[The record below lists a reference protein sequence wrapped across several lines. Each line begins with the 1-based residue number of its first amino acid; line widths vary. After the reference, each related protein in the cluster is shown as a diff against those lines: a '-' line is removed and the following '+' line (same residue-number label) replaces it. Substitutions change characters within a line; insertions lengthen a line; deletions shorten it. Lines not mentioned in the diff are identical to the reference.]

1 MQALDFS
8 SQAEKDAAK
17 VLGVKVW
24 GITLQ
29 RIQFL
34 RKVHSFCLGQDE
46 ESKDYNTSKLG
57 VRETKLKV
65 SLISHHH
72 CFSKECCLC
81 GLEYLNLRNVR

>member
-46 ESKDYNTSKLG
+46 ESKDYKQVG
-57 VRETKLKV
+57 
-65 SLISHHH
+65 
-72 CFSKECCLC
+72 
-81 GLEYLNLRNVR
+81 G